1 MKKTLNGKVYNS
13 NQAVKVGRRGED
25 TLCRGRD
32 GSYFVFRVTKDAE
45 QIVPLDQDGQLV
57 LAVRLD
63 AERLDRLRWAAA
75 QNRMS
80 VPEYISARL

>member
-1 MKKTLNGKVYNS
+1 MKKVINGKVYNS
-13 NQAVKVGRRGED
+13 TQAVKLGKRGED

-63 AERLDRLRWAAA
+63 AERLERLKWAAA
-75 QNRMS
+75 QQKLS